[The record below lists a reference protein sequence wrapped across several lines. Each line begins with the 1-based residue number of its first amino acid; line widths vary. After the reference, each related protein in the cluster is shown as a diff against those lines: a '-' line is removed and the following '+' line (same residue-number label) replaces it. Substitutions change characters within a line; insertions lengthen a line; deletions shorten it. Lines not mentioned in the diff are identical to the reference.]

1 MEYILKIQRNCLN
14 IWKLIQVDERTVSMD
29 TIIIGAGAAG
39 LTAAIYGAKNGEHVT
54 VMEHEN
60 KPAKKILIT
69 GNGRCNLTNE
79 NMNLSCFYGDK
90 SFISNVLSVF
100 DENNTIEFFESL
112 GLRTTQKNG
121 YIYPKALQAS
131 AVALALRNKAIS
143 LGVKIKT
150 NNEIRRIEKKNDKF
164 VVDVGFEFICDKL
177 IIATGGMTM
186 TNTGSDGSGYDI
198 AKKLGHKIIEPKPA
212 LTALVIKDFSLKQAS
227 GVRTKGK
234 VELDNVHK
242 QHGEIQITEY
252 GLSGIPV
259 FQLSAYGADILSK
272 NRPGDVK
279 IITDFLP
286 HHSKDELYGMVDR
299 WSESFGNRKLK
310 DFFGGILNGKVV
322 AFIAR
327 KLSMAADKSVAKV
340 DKSRLYNF
348 VDYAKECEF
357 NITGSAGFDIAQVT
371 SGGVNLSEINP
382 ETCESKIVENL
393 YFAGEIMDVDGP
405 CGGYNL
411 HFAWSSGIAAG
422 KSVH

>member
-1 MEYILKIQRNCLN
+1 MEYTLKIQRNCLN

-39 LTAAIYGAKNGEHVT
+39 LTAAIYGAKNGDHVT

-79 NMNLSCFYGDK
+79 NMDLSCFYGDK

-112 GLRTTQKNG
+112 GLITTQKNG
-121 YIYPKALQAS
+121 YVYPASLQAS

-150 NNEIRRIEKKNDKF
+150 NNEIRRIEKRNDKF

-212 LTALVIKDFSLKQAS
+212 LTALMIKDFSLKQAS

-234 VELDNVHK
+234 VVLDNIHK
-242 QHGEIQITEY
+242 QYGEIQITEY

-259 FQLSAYGADILSK
+259 FNLSRNAYEGSIVNIDFFPDYSEEELTSILEQIFNIRQKENILSALTGLINEKLAQALLSLGNIKNELARDITNEDIKVIAKLLKNNKHIVSK
-272 NRPGDVK
+272 
-279 IITDFLP
+279 
-286 HHSKDELYGMVDR
+286 
-299 WSESFGNRKLK
+299 RK
-310 DFFGGILNGKVV
+310 
-322 AFIAR
+322 
-327 KLSMAADKSVAKV
+327 
-340 DKSRLYNF
+340 
-348 VDYAKECEF
+348 
-357 NITGSAGFDIAQVT
+357 GFDFAQVT
-371 SGGVNLSEINP
+371 QGGVSCDEINSR
-382 ETCESKIVENL
+382 TMESKIVENL
-393 YFAGEIMDVDGP
+393 YFAGEIIDVDGV

-411 HFAWSSGIAAG
+411 QWAWASGAIAG
-422 KSVH
+422 GF

>member
-1 MEYILKIQRNCLN
+1 MT
-14 IWKLIQVDERTVSMD
+14 VDVA
-29 TIIIGAGAAG
+29 IIGGGAAG
-39 LTAAIYGAKNGEHVT
+39 LAAGIEAGRRGLGTLIIERNNELG
-54 VMEHEN
+54 
-60 KPAKKILIT
+60 KKILQT
-69 GNGRCNLTNE
+69 GNGRCNISHADVKSSDYSRYNNANHREEFVKELFE
-79 NMNLSCFYGDK
+79 NVSQSEITRFFENIGIFMIPEIGKTGQDVYLYPE
-90 SFISNVLSVF
+90 SFTALSVR
-100 DENNTIEFFESL
+100 NALVNASL
-112 GLRTTQKNG
+112 EAGCTHAAGTFVKN
-121 YIYPKALQAS
+121 I
-131 AVALALRNKAIS
+131 
-143 LGVKIKT
+143 T
-150 NNEIRRIEKKNDKF
+150 KKNDLFTIDCECNGEKI
-164 VVDVGFEFICDKL
+164 VYKAKNVILAC
-177 IIATGGMTM
+177 GGKAAPKSGT
-186 TNTGSDGSGYDI
+186 DGNLYDI
-198 AKKLGHKIIEPKPA
+198 CRKFNHSVTKLYPSLVGLNSDDEHIDLLGGCRSYSTITLMCKDNEMAKE
-212 LTALVIKDFSLKQAS
+212 T
-227 GVRTKGK
+227 
-234 VELDNVHK
+234 
-242 QHGEIQITEY
+242 GEVQFNKN

-259 FQLSAYGADILSK
+259 FQLSAYGADLLSK

-286 HHSKDELYGMVDR
+286 HHSKEELYGMVDR
-299 WSESFGNRKLK
+299 WSESFDNRKLK

-327 KLSMAADKSVAKV
+327 KLSMTADKSVAKV

>member
-1 MEYILKIQRNCLN
+1 
-14 IWKLIQVDERTVSMD
+14 MD

-79 NMNLSCFYGDK
+79 NMKLSCFYGDK

-150 NNEIRRIEKKNDKF
+150 NNEIRRIEKRNDKF

-227 GVRTKGK
+227 GVRAKGK

-286 HHSKDELYGMVDR
+286 HHSKEELYGMVDR

-327 KLSMAADKSVAKV
+327 KLSMAADKSVARV